1 MAWKDLLVHIDDGKA
16 SPGRVAAAI
25 ALARA
30 HAAHLTGLYVVA
42 EPELPGF
49 LLSELPAAWHEQ
61 TRRQGR
67 ERAERAAARFREAAA
82 RAGLSADCRIDRGLE
97 GEVSAVVAVHAR
109 YADLVILG
117 QADPDEPE
125 PASRPAPEAVVL
137 GCGRPAIVVPYIG
150 AGPTIGERVV
160 VAWDAGREATRAVND
175 ALPLLTKA
183 KSVIVLSANPRPTPA
198 GHGAEPGADIA
209 QHLAR
214 HGVKVAVEHIEASDI
229 AVADAILSR
238 LADAGAD
245 LLVMGAYGHSRAR
258 ELLLGGVTRQVLPQ
272 MTVPVL
278 MSH

>member
-30 HAAHLTGLYVVA
+30 HAAHLTGLYVIT
-42 EPELPGF
+42 EPALPGF
-49 LLSELPAAWHEQ
+49 VQSQIPTAWREQ
-61 TRRQGR
+61 TSRQWR
-67 ERAERAAARFREAAA
+67 ERGERAAARFREAAA
-82 RAGLSADCRIDRGLE
+82 RAGLNADCRIDRALE
-97 GEVSAVVAVHAR
+97 GDVSAVVALHAR
-109 YADLVILG
+109 YADAVILG

-125 PASRPAPEAVVL
+125 PASRPAPEEVVL

-150 AGPTIGERVV
+150 AGPTIGDCVV

-183 KSVIVLSANPRPTPA
+183 KSVIVLAANPRPTLA

-209 QHLAR
+209 LHLAR
-214 HGVKVAVEHIEASDI
+214 HGVKVAVQPIEAGDI

-238 LADAGAD
+238 LADVGAD

>member
-30 HAAHLTGLYVVA
+30 HAALLTGLYVVA

-49 LLSELPAAWHEQ
+49 LLSEMPAAWHEQ
-61 TRRQGR
+61 TRRRR
-67 ERAERAAARFREAAA
+67 ERRGPRRARRSGGAGRAGRGLPDRPRPRRRNFRRRRRA
-82 RAGLSADCRIDRGLE
+82 RASRPGDR
-97 GEVSAVVAVHAR
+97 R
-109 YADLVILG
+109 

-125 PASRPAPEAVVL
+125 RPAGRRPRRSCRLQPARDRRALYRGGRDRRARRRRL
-137 GCGRPAIVVPYIG
+137 GRRPKHPRRQR
-150 AGPTIGERVV
+150 RV
-160 VAWDAGREATRAVND
+160 AAAD
-175 ALPLLTKA
+175 KA
-183 KSVIVLSANPRPTPA
+183 KSVIARRRPRPTAA

-209 QHLAR
+209 LHLAR
-214 HGVKVAVEHIEASDI
+214 HGVKVAVQHIEASDI

-238 LADAGAD
+238 LADTGAD